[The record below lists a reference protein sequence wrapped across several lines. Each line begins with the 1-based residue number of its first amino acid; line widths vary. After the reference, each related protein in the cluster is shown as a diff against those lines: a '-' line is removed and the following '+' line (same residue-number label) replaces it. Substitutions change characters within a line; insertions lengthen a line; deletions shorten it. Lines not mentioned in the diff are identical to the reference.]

1 MIRRLRYQIYPQ
13 KPAWQRQ
20 SWPRIHYCRLL
31 CLRWCSLPALLPS
44 SSPTPSPL
52 SPLLFADSSPRFAS
66 FHPWCSF
73 SSIPVAMAPTNPDHT
88 SQSASLQYLEGPCW
102 VHNKSGDNQ
111 KTHLAQINNMEV
123 LTSREKKMVIHWGY
137 FTIDGLKV
145 HRKWKG
151 PAINYNRQ
159 EMQPG
164 TVPGWVVG
172 WPHWYLQQKEGEEI
186 WWLGHQRYHVLVL
199 ECQLCLDEKKCKGNP
214 S

>member
-111 KTHLAQINNMEV
+111 KSNLAQINNMEV

-151 PAINYNRQ
+151 PAINYTRTRDATRDCPRLGSRMTTLVPPAKGGRRNLVAGTSEVPCVGFRVPAVFGWK
-159 EMQPG
+159 EM
-164 TVPGWVVG
+164 
-172 WPHWYLQQKEGEEI
+172 
-186 WWLGHQRYHVLVL
+186 
-199 ECQLCLDEKKCKGNP
+199 
-214 S
+214 